1 MEKSLDQHQMSETNS
16 REFQKW
22 ADQER
27 EVSEWNEQAIISRA
41 LVKAQADRLPDSGLD
56 KGYERA

>member
-1 MEKSLDQHQMSETNS
+1 MKKTQEQNQMSETNS

-41 LVKAQADRLPDSGLD
+41 LVKAQADRLPDSGL
-56 KGYERA
+56 GYERA

>member
-1 MEKSLDQHQMSETNS
+1 MSETNS

>member
-1 MEKSLDQHQMSETNS
+1 MHQHKPRFLPIPGRGFRSAS
-16 REFQKW
+16 SG
-22 ADQER
+22 